1 MDHSY
6 FLELAR
12 QQANQSVDQGGE
24 CRGAVLVKEG
34 RVLAQSGDQTRQ
46 NNNPIAVAEMECIR
60 QAGRRSDHRDLI
72 LYMVQYPDMLTAGTV
87 IQFSIGTLV
96 IGLAE
101 TQTPEVGLLRSRD
114 VNLIFIDTA
123 KTV

>member
-6 FLELAR
+6 FLDLAR
-12 QQANQSVDQGGE
+12 QQANQSVDQGGKF
-24 CRGAVLVKEG
+24 RGAVLVKESQ
-34 RVLAQSGDQTRQ
+34 VIAQSGDQTRQ
-46 NNNPIAVAEMECIR
+46 HNNPIAVAEMECIR
-60 QAGRRSDHRDLI
+60 QAGRRNDHRDLT

-87 IQFSIGTLV
+87 IQFLIGTLV

-101 TQTPEVGLLRSRD
+101 AQTPEISLLRSRD

-123 KTV
+123 KVG